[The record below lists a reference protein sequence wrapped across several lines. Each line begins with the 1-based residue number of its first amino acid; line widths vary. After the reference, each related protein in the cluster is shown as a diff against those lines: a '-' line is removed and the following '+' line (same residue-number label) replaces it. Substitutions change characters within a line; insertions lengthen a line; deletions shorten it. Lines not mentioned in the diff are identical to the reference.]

1 MTGWTS
7 VSRRAMPW
15 EGNVMRT
22 NIARGSEELR
32 IIGHA
37 INWQLNVPFERSAP
51 PRFNERETEV
61 LSRLFADV
69 CELNRRCLSG
79 MESVSLEVGE
89 PYLCAGGR
97 MRLPPDDF
105 RMMTEA
111 IASFLSELGSSPSE
125 IEIVTGAPSS
135 KTAELLSRLR
145 AA

>member
-22 NIARGSEELR
+22 NIALGSEELR

-37 INWQLNVPFERSAP
+37 INWQLNVPFERSTP
-51 PRFNERETEV
+51 LRLSERETGI
-61 LSRLFADV
+61 LSKLFADL
-69 CELNRRCLSG
+69 CDLNRLCLAG

-89 PYLCAGGR
+89 PYLCAEGR
-97 MRLPPDDF
+97 MRMPPDDF

-111 IASFLSELGSSPSE
+111 IASFLSELESSPSE